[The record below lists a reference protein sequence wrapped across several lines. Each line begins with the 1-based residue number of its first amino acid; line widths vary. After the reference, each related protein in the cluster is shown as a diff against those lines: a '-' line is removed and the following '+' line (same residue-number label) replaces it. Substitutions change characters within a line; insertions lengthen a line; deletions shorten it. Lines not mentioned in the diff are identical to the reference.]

1 MLRLPIDQEDRE
13 GKERRNVMTKERTLT
28 ITEKDKRAAK
38 LVTGLSDYEL
48 FGLECFLAGI
58 RARKS
63 DLPTDQPKKTA

>member
-1 MLRLPIDQEDRE
+1 MA
-13 GKERRNVMTKERTLT
+13 KERTLI